1 MATEVESAWSPARK
15 FRLVKPTFKGLEQSK
30 IVEDQP
36 GHLKKFGIYICMSDD
51 GQIAIVGGNS
61 TSSGGGKLFHCFKKS
76 GSTWTKY
83 QTIMPDSSYGPQ
95 DPSYKRMALSGDGSI
110 FTFSTPDPA
119 SLYDSRVFIYKRNP
133 DDDYSLVRT
142 YQTEGVLEYTDLS
155 LSKNGNTLAIG
166 TQGPPTAA
174 GEAHIVSINTVSP
187 FQATRVAII
196 KSPENATNDWFGLY
210 ARISGDGNSLIV
222 GAGYLGGGR
231 KAPYIFVRSGGSWI
245 FESQLPYHESI
256 ASYEKLYITDDGSKC
271 MLLSPEYGVST
282 FQRTG
287 GNWNF
292 KSIIP
297 DPSTSY
303 TAMKSFDISRDG
315 LTCVIGCPSLQGD
328 VSEMG
333 DVYVYVRSDSNSDWS
348 LKCQIRASDTTGS
361 EEFGTAVA
369 LNQDGRSL
377 LVACTSA
384 TVGSVQKAGAVYS
397 FA

>member
-1 MATEVESAWSPARK
+1 M
-15 FRLVKPTFKGLEQSK
+15 KPTFKGLEQSK

-36 GHLKKFGIYICMSDD
+36 GYLKRFGIYICMSDD
-51 GQIAIVGGNS
+51 GQIAIVGGNNTDS
-61 TSSGGGKLFHCFKKS
+61 GGKLFHCFKKS
-76 GSTWTKY
+76 GSTWIRY
-83 QTIMPDSSYGPQ
+83 QTITPDSSFGPQ
-95 DPSYKRMALSGDGSI
+95 DTSYKRMALSGDGSI
-110 FTFSTPDPA
+110 FTFSTIAPY
-119 SLYDSRVFIYKRNP
+119 SFSDSRVFIYKRGP
-133 DDDYSLVRT
+133 DDDYNLVRT
-142 YQTEGVLEYTDLS
+142 YQMEGVLEYTDLS

-166 TQGPPTAA
+166 TQGSPTAV

-187 FQATRVAII
+187 YQATRVAVI
-196 KSPENATNDWFGLY
+196 KSPQNATEDWFGLY

-222 GAGYLGGGR
+222 GAGYLGGGG

-245 FESQLPYHESI
+245 FERQLPYHESI
-256 ASYEKLYITDDGSKC
+256 AGPVQPYITDDGSEC
-271 MLLSPEYGVST
+271 MLLSPGYGIST

-287 GNWNF
+287 GTWNF

-303 TAMKSFDISRDG
+303 TTMLSFDISRDG
-315 LTCVIGCPSLQGD
+315 LTCVIGCPSLQGNM
-328 VSEMG
+328 SEMG
-333 DVYVYVRSDSNSDWS
+333 DAYVYVRSDSNSDWS

-361 EEFGTAVA
+361 EEFGIAVA

-384 TVGSVQKAGAVYS
+384 TVGSVQKAGAVYN